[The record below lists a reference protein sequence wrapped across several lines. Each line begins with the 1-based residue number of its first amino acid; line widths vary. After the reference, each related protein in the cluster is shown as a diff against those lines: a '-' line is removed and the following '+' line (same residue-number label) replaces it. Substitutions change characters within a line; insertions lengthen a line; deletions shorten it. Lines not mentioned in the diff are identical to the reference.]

1 MMRMFE
7 IGFPGSC
14 EEMIMN
20 ILTFDIG
27 GTYIK
32 YALMNEKSEF
42 LFKDRVETPQS
53 SRAELI
59 DTLVDVYGKYDEING
74 IAISMPGIIDR
85 KNGYCRIGGALTY
98 NNDFF
103 LRDALH
109 EKCPVPTVMENDAK
123 CAAMAE
129 ASFGALKDV
138 NDGFVLIFGTMI
150 GGGYI
155 CNRRLVRGKH
165 FSAGEVSYIT
175 SSRDGWP
182 YREEVFGIRCGMPM
196 LRRMYA
202 EEKHLDPDK
211 VHGRTVFSAI
221 NAGDPQAVEILNRYC
236 HEIALHI
243 FNIQTILDPERFA
256 IGGGISE
263 EPVFMETLRKHL
275 NEIYEKCP
283 YSIPHAEVVTCAF
296 NNDANLIGALSCWLE
311 DNCKSFC

>member
-1 MMRMFE
+1 
-7 IGFPGSC
+7 
-14 EEMIMN
+14 MN
-20 ILTFDIG
+20 ILTFVIG

-85 KNGYCRIGGALTY
+85 QNGYCRIGGALTY

-150 GGGYI
+150 GGG
-155 CNRRLVRGKH
+155 
-165 FSAGEVSYIT
+165 
-175 SSRDGWP
+175 
-182 YREEVFGIRCGMPM
+182 
-196 LRRMYA
+196 
-202 EEKHLDPDK
+202 
-211 VHGRTVFSAI
+211 
-221 NAGDPQAVEILNRYC
+221 
-236 HEIALHI
+236 
-243 FNIQTILDPERFA
+243 
-256 IGGGISE
+256 ISE

-296 NNDANLIGALSCWLE
+296 SNDANLIGALSCWLE
-311 DNCKSFC
+311 DN